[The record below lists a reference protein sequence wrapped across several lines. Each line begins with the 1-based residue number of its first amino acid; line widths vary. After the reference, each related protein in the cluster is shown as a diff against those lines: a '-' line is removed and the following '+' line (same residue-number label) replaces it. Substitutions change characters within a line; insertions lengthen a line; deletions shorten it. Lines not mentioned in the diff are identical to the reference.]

1 MITSLLFNLSSF
13 SHRLLAFLSSLN
25 IASIVRAIKVVVEN
39 ENFVSF
45 LSFKGLRLKR
55 KTLILEVNYLD

>member
-13 SHRLLAFLSSLN
+13 SHRLLVFLSSLN

>member
-13 SHRLLAFLSSLN
+13 SHRLLIFLSSLN